1 MNGLRI
7 INAYIRSSRITNP
20 TERSTERQFE
30 SVSVTHEFKT
40 LKQKRQSC
48 L

>member
-20 TERSTERQFE
+20 TERSTERSTERQFE
-30 SVSVTHEFKT
+30 PVSVSHEFKH
-40 LKQKRQSC
+40 
-48 L
+48 